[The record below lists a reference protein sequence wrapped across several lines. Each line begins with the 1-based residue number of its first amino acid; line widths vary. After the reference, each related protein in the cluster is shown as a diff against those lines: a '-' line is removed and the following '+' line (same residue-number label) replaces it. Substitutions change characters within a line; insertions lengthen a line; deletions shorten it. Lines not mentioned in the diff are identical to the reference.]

1 MKETFNDI
9 INNNPYGVMPTTA
22 FKNDRYLVYF
32 NHTIGDLITGDKQ
45 IRETINKFNQ
55 TNKIGSKK
63 WINKWSK

>member
-1 MKETFNDI
+1 
-9 INNNPYGVMPTTA
+9 MPTTA

-63 WINKWSK
+63 WINKWLK